1 MIRKI
6 SILLFLSLFSLT
18 LSAQITPDSS
28 GRWLVSKHDGQPF
41 FWLGDTG
48 WELFHRLDRD
58 EALHYLKTRSSQ
70 GFNVILSV
78 ALAEV
83 DGIRTP
89 NRYGD
94 VPFSDLETLAW
105 DITPGND
112 SGDPAQYD
120 YWDHVDFVIREAEKR
135 KMYIGLLPTWGDK
148 VVPGAAGPVIFTN
161 EERAYHY
168 AKKLAERYKDQWNI
182 IWILGGDRQSVEH
195 KNNRIT
201 ADYRPIWRA
210 MAQAI
215 EETCGKDAF
224 IAYHPRGGS
233 STSNN
238 LQQEAWLDMHAIQ
251 SSHGSREVRVWN
263 QIADDL
269 KRTPS
274 RPVMDME
281 PCYEDHPVNPWDG
294 RWTRSERG
302 YFDDYDVR
310 ARIYRAVFAGGCGTV
325 YGHHQ
330 VWQFV
335 DTTRNAPIWVGD
347 TIIGWKKALEAKAA
361 NQIHHLKELMLSRS
375 DFDRV
380 MDHSLIASERGS
392 NYTDEIIATRNRES
406 SYAMIYL
413 PQPLPVTV
421 NLQQL
426 KSGRRVVTWF
436 NPVSG
441 KKKKVRGRYKAEQET
456 FTPPSSSQRD
466 WVLLID
472 VK

>member
-1 MIRKI
+1 MNKKI
-6 SILLFLSLFSLT
+6 SILLLLSLFSIT

-58 EALHYLKTRSSQ
+58 EAVHYLETRSRQ
-70 GFNVILSV
+70 GFNVIMSV
-78 ALAEV
+78 ALAEL
-83 DGIRTP
+83 DGIRKP

-94 VPFSDLETLAW
+94 VPFNNLKTLEW
-105 DITPGND
+105 DTTTGND
-112 SGDPAQYD
+112 PNDSAQYD
-120 YWDHVDFVIREAEKR
+120 YWDHVDFVIREAAKR
-135 KMYIGLLPTWGDK
+135 NMYIGLLPAWGDK

-182 IWILGGDRQSVEH
+182 LWILGGDRQSVEH

-201 ADYRPIWRA
+201 ADYRPVWRA
-210 MAQAI
+210 MARAF
-215 EETCGKDAF
+215 EETSGKDTF

-233 STSNN
+233 STSRN
-238 LQQEAWLDMHAIQ
+238 LQQEEWLDMHAIQ
-251 SSHGSREVRVWN
+251 SSHGSREVKVWN

-269 KRTPS
+269 KLIPR

-310 ARIYRAVFAGGCGTV
+310 TRIYRAVFAGGCGTV

-347 TIIGWKKALEAKAA
+347 TIIGWQKALEAKAA
-361 NQIHHLKELMLSRS
+361 NHIHHLKELMLSHP
-375 DFDRV
+375 DFHRMEDN
-380 MDHSLIASERGS
+380 SLIASERGS
-392 NYTDEIIATRNRES
+392 DYTDEIIATRNLKG

-413 PQPLPVTV
+413 PRPEPVTI
-421 NLQQL
+421 NMNKL
-426 KSGRRVVTWF
+426 KEGRRRVYWF

-441 KKKKVRGRYKAEQET
+441 KKKKVRGRTNADRET
-456 FTPPSSSQRD
+456 FTPPSQSQKD